1 MSVLLTGATGFVGM
15 EVLARLLEGDE
26 EVVALVR
33 GGNEA
38 EARARLDTVLDG
50 LGVEPA
56 ARSRVRAVVAEL
68 TSPGLGLADADADT
82 LAGEVTE
89 IVHCAASVSFAQPLD
104 EARAI
109 NVEGTRGVLELAQRI
124 GQRGGLRR
132 MVHVSTAY
140 VAGRHHG
147 RFAERDLYIGQEF
160 RNTYE
165 QTKAEAEALVNA
177 AAQDLPIVILRPSII
192 MGESDTGW
200 TPAFNV
206 LYWPLRA
213 FDRGLLPSIPTK
225 PGNRVDVVP
234 VDFVADAIVHL
245 LREPS
250 DVRGAVHATASD
262 AAPTAQELVALAAQ
276 TLGRDRP
283 PLVEGADDSLGR
295 HSEEAAQYM
304 PYFDMEM
311 VFDDER
317 ARSLLGPAGI
327 VAPPLHD
334 YFPALVEYARGTRW
348 GKAHLTRAQA
358 RAQASTAPAA

>member
-1 MSVLLTGATGFVGM
+1 MSLLLTGATGFVGM
-15 EVLARLLEGDE
+15 EVLVRLLEGDE

-33 GGNEA
+33 ASDDEEA
-38 EARARLDTVLDG
+38 GARLATVLDG
-50 LGVEPA
+50 LGVASAE
-56 ARSRVRAVVAEL
+56 RSRARAVAAEL
-68 TSPGLGLADADADT
+68 TEPGMGITDATADA

-89 IVHCAASVSFAQPLD
+89 IVHCAASVSFALPLD

-109 NVEGTRGVLELAQRI
+109 NVVGTRGVLELAQRI
-124 GQRGGLRR
+124 GHGALRR

-140 VAGRHHG
+140 VAGRHRG
-147 RFAERDLYIGQEF
+147 RFAEGDLYIGQEF

-165 QTKAEAEALVNA
+165 QTKAEAEALVDA
-177 AAQDLPIVILRPSII
+177 AAQDLPIVTLRPSII

-250 DVRGAVHATASD
+250 DVRGAVHATAAD
-262 AAPTAQELVALAAQ
+262 GAPTAEELVALAAQ

-317 ARSLLGPAGI
+317 ARRLLGPAGI

-334 YFPALVEYARGTRW
+334 YFPALVDYARRARW

-358 RAQASTAPAA
+358 REQASPAPAA

>member
-1 MSVLLTGATGFVGM
+1 MSLLLTGATGFVGM

-26 EVVALVR
+26 EIVALVR
-33 GGNEA
+33 GRDDEEA
-38 EARARLDTVLDG
+38 GARLGTVLDG
-50 LGVEPA
+50 LGVVAPTD
-56 ARSRVRAVVAEL
+56 RSRVRAVAAQL
-68 TSPGLGLADADADT
+68 TEPGMGLTDATADA
-82 LAGEVTE
+82 LVGEVTE

-109 NVEGTRGVLELAQRI
+109 NVVGTQSVLELAQRV
-124 GQRGGLRR
+124 GERGALRR

-140 VAGRHHG
+140 VAGRHRG
-147 RFAERDLYIGQEF
+147 RFAESDLYIGQEF

-165 QTKAEAEALVNA
+165 QTKAESEQLVGDA
-177 AAQDLPIVILRPSII
+177 ARELPIVILRPSII

-200 TPAFNV
+200 TSAFNV

-213 FDRGLLPSIPTK
+213 FDRGLMPAIPTR

-250 DVRGAVHATASD
+250 DVRGAVHATAAD
-262 AAPTAQELVALAAQ
+262 AAPTAEELIGLAAQ

-283 PLVEGADDSLGR
+283 PLVEGDESLGR
-295 HSEEAAQYM
+295 HSDEAAQYM

-317 ARSLLGPAGI
+317 ARRLLSPAGI

-334 YFPALVEYARGTRW
+334 YFPALVDYARRTRW
-348 GKAHLTRAQA
+348 GKAPLTRAQA
-358 RAQASTAPAA
+358 RAQATTPAA

>member
-15 EVLARLLEGDE
+15 EVLARLLDGDE
-26 EVVALVR
+26 EIVALVR
-33 GGNEA
+33 GRDEEEA
-38 EARARLDTVLDG
+38 GARLDTVLDG
-50 LGVEPA
+50 LGVAPA
-56 ARSRVRAVVAEL
+56 DRSRARAVAGEL
-68 TSPGLGLADADADT
+68 TQPGLGLSDATADA

-89 IVHCAASVSFAQPLD
+89 IVHCAASISFTLPLS

-109 NVEGTRGVLELAQRI
+109 NVGGTESVLELARRI
-124 GQRGGLRR
+124 ADHGSLRR
-132 MVHVSTAY
+132 VVHVSTAY
-140 VAGRHHG
+140 VAGRHRG

-165 QTKAEAEALVNA
+165 QTKAEAELLVDA
-177 AAQDLPIVILRPSII
+177 AARDLPIVTVRPSIV

-213 FDRGLLPSIPTK
+213 FDRGLLPAIPAK
-225 PGNRVDVVP
+225 PANRVDVVP

-250 DVRGAVHATASD
+250 DVRGAVHATAAD
-262 AAPTAQELVALAAQ
+262 AAPTAEELVALAAQ

-283 PLVEGADDSLGR
+283 PLVEGDESLGR
-295 HSEEAAQYM
+295 HSDEAAQYM

-311 VFDDER
+311 IFDNER
-317 ARSLLGPAGI
+317 ARTLLGPAGI
-327 VAPPLHD
+327 VAPPLHT
-334 YFPALVEYARGTRW
+334 YFPALVDYARLTRW
-348 GKAHLTRAQA
+348 GKAPLTRAQA
-358 RAQASTAPAA
+358 RAQATTPAA

>member
-1 MSVLLTGATGFVGM
+1 VSLLLTGATGFLGM

-33 GGNEA
+33 GRDDEEA
-38 EARARLDTVLDG
+38 GARLGTVLDG
-50 LGVEPA
+50 LGVA
-56 ARSRVRAVVAEL
+56 SADRSRVRAVAAEL
-68 TSPGLGLADADADT
+68 TEPGMALTDATADA

-109 NVEGTRGVLELAQRI
+109 NVVGTRSVLELAQRI
-124 GQRGGLRR
+124 GERGALRR

-140 VAGRHHG
+140 VAGRHRG

-165 QTKAEAEALVNA
+165 QTKAEAELLVDA
-177 AAQDLPIVILRPSII
+177 AAQELPIVTVRPSII

-200 TPAFNV
+200 TFAFNV

-213 FDRGLLPSIPTK
+213 FDRGLLPAIPTK

-250 DVRGAVHATASD
+250 DVRGVVHATASD
-262 AAPTAQELVALAAQ
+262 AAPTAEELVVLAAQ
-276 TLGRDRP
+276 TLGRDSP
-283 PLVEGADDSLGR
+283 PLVEGDESLGR
-295 HSEEAAQYM
+295 HSDEAAQYM

-317 ARSLLGPAGI
+317 ARCLLGPAGI

-334 YFPALVEYARGTRW
+334 YFPALVDYARRARW

-358 RAQASTAPAA
+358 RAQASPAPAA